1 MSDTDLQ
8 QDELASLKARA
19 DRLGISYHP
28 SIGLDKLKAK
38 VAEAMSGEPAPAA
51 PDASAVAA
59 APVAGVTPSVVVPE
73 TEGQKRKRLKNEALA
88 LVRIRLTC
96 MNPMKKE
103 WPGEIFTT
111 GNSTVGTIKKFIP
124 FVNADEGWHVPKMM
138 YDQLVARQ
146 CQVFYTEKTKNG
158 VSVRKGKL
166 IREFAIEVL
175 PMLSQP
181 ELDELAR
188 RQAMSQA
195 ID

>member
-1 MSDTDLQ
+1 MSDTDLH

-28 SIGLDKLKAK
+28 SIGLEKLRAK
-38 VAEAMSGEPAPAA
+38 VAEAMSDEPAAPAA
-51 PDASAVAA
+51 SADAA
-59 APVAGVTPSVVVPE
+59 APVAAAKE
-73 TEGQKRKRLKNEALA
+73 TENQKRKRLKNEALA

-111 GNSTVGTIKKFIP
+111 GNASVGTIKKFIP
-124 FVNADEGWHVPKMM
+124 FTGADEGWHVPKMM
-138 YDQLVARQ
+138 YEQLLARQ

-158 VSVRKGKL
+158 VGVRRGKL

-175 PMLSQP
+175 PMLTQP